1 MAARLRGPTLPLV
14 DRSARSW
21 ARPPRADVL
30 LAAGFL
36 VVSLVQVVV
45 VPIAAPAVSVLVAV
59 VSTVPLAWRRAWPS
73 AAALVGTAVWLIPT
87 PGGYLLLGYVVA
99 VLLFYSLGAHDP
111 VRWRVVTVTAVAVL
125 ISVVGTLLGPDVW
138 QASIGAALAVA
149 APAVAGVLVAEHR
162 AQNARLRELTA
173 QLVHE
178 RAAAERAAAAE
189 ERTRIARELHDV
201 IGHEITVI
209 ALQADAAAA
218 ALARA
223 PERAVVP
230 VDRIREA
237 AARTLTEM
245 RRVVGLL
252 RDPDEGD
259 GELRPQPGLAEIPDL
274 VQEARA
280 GGMDVDLSLCLPA
293 APPPPSLQL
302 AAFRV
307 VQEALTNARRHAPG
321 APVRVRVDGDGP
333 ALDVEVHS
341 GVGVPDRSVDGG
353 GHGLVGMRERV
364 RMHGGTLSAGA
375 VPDGFLVRARLPLPV
390 EALT

>member
-1 MAARLRGPTLPLV
+1 MAAGLRRPTLPLV

-21 ARPPRADVL
+21 TRPPRGDVL
-30 LAAGFL
+30 LAVGFL
-36 VVSLVQVVV
+36 AVSLVQVAVA
-45 VPIAAPAVSVLVAV
+45 PIAAPAVAVLVAV
-59 VSTVPLAWRRAWPS
+59 VSTVPLAWRRACPS

-223 PERAVVP
+223 PERAAVP
-230 VDRIREA
+230 VDRIRAA

-245 RRVVGLL
+245 RRVGGLL
-252 RDPDEGD
+252 RDPDED
-259 GELRPQPGLAEIPDL
+259 GGEPPGPSPGG
-274 VQEARA
+274 A
-280 GGMDVDLSLCLPA
+280 GGWGWCGPPGGKGGGGGRSPDWGESPGWVGGPA
-293 APPPPSLQL
+293 PRAPPSTCGSPSPPS
-302 AAFRV
+302 
-307 VQEALTNARRHAPG
+307 RRRRACSSP
-321 APVRVRVDGDGP
+321 P
-333 ALDVEVHS
+333 S
-341 GVGVPDRSVDGG
+341 GSSRRRSP
-353 GHGLVGMRERV
+353 
-364 RMHGGTLSAGA
+364 TPAGA
-375 VPDGFLVRARLPLPV
+375 
-390 EALT
+390 

>member
-1 MAARLRGPTLPLV
+1 VVPSLPRPAV
-14 DRSARSW
+14 
-21 ARPPRADVL
+21 PPRGDVV
-30 LAAGFL
+30 LAAVFL
-36 VVSLVQVVV
+36 LLSLVQVLVA
-45 VPIAAPAVSVLVAV
+45 PIASPAVSVLVAV
-59 VSTVPLAWRRAWPS
+59 VSTVPLAGRRAWPS

-149 APAVAGVLVAEHR
+149 APTAAGVLVAEHR
-162 AQNARLRELTA
+162 AQNARLRELTE

-321 APVRVRVDGDGP
+321 AAVRVRVDGDGP

>member
-1 MAARLRGPTLPLV
+1 
-14 DRSARSW
+14 
-21 ARPPRADVL
+21 
-30 LAAGFL
+30 
-36 VVSLVQVVV
+36 
-45 VPIAAPAVSVLVAV
+45 
-59 VSTVPLAWRRAWPS
+59 
-73 AAALVGTAVWLIPT
+73 
-87 PGGYLLLGYVVA
+87 
-99 VLLFYSLGAHDP
+99 
-111 VRWRVVTVTAVAVL
+111 
-125 ISVVGTLLGPDVW
+125 
-138 QASIGAALAVA
+138 
-149 APAVAGVLVAEHR
+149 VLVAEHS
-162 AQNARLRELTA
+162 AQNARLRELTE
-173 QLVHE
+173 QLVRE

-223 PERAVVP
+223 PERAAVP
-230 VDRIREA
+230 VDRIRAA

-259 GELRPQPGLAEIPDL
+259 GQLRPQPGLAEIPDL
-274 VQEARA
+274 VQEART
-280 GGMDVDLSLCLPA
+280 GGTRVDLHLC
-293 APPPPSLQL
+293 PPTTLLPPSLQL

-333 ALDVEVHS
+333 ALVVEVHS
-341 GVGVPDRSVDGG
+341 GAGVPDRPASSG

-364 RMHGGTLSAGA
+364 RMHGGELATGE

-390 EALT
+390 EALR

>member
-1 MAARLRGPTLPLV
+1 
-14 DRSARSW
+14 
-21 ARPPRADVL
+21 VL

-36 VVSLVQVVV
+36 AASLVQVAVA
-45 VPIAAPAVSVLVAV
+45 PIAAPALSVLVAV
-59 VSTVPLAWRRAWPS
+59 VSTVPLAWRRVLPA

-111 VRWRVVTVTAVAVL
+111 VRWRVVTVTGVSVL

-138 QASIGAALAVA
+138 QAAIGAALAVA

-162 AQNARLRELTA
+162 TQNARLRELTE
-173 QLVHE
+173 QLVRE

-218 ALARA
+218 ALVRA
-223 PERAVVP
+223 PERAAVP

-259 GELRPQPGLAEIPDL
+259 GALRPQPGLAEIPDL
-274 VQEARA
+274 VQEARL
-280 GGMDVDLSLCLPA
+280 GGTAVDLRMCPPA
-293 APPPPSLQL
+293 TPLPPSLQL

-333 ALDVEVHS
+333 ALVVEVHS
-341 GVGVPDRSVDGG
+341 GAGVPDRPAGGG
-353 GHGLVGMRERV
+353 GHGLIGMRERV
-364 RMHGGTLSAGA
+364 RMHGGSLEAGA
-375 VPDGFLVRARLPLPV
+375 APHGFLVRARLPLPV
-390 EALT
+390 ESLT

>member
-1 MAARLRGPTLPLV
+1 
-14 DRSARSW
+14 
-21 ARPPRADVL
+21 VL

-45 VPIAAPAVSVLVAV
+45 APIAAPAVSVLVAG
-59 VSTVPLAWRRAWPS
+59 VSTVPLAWRRARPS

-138 QASIGAALAVA
+138 QAAIGAALAVA

-162 AQNARLRELTA
+162 AQNARLRELTE

-321 APVRVRVDGDGP
+321 AAVRVRVDGDGP

>member
-1 MAARLRGPTLPLV
+1 V
-14 DRSARSW
+14 DSSARSW
-21 ARPPRADVL
+21 TRPPRADVL

-36 VVSLVQVVV
+36 AASLVQVVLA
-45 VPIAAPAVSVLVAV
+45 PIAAPGLSVLVAV
-59 VSTVPLAWRRAWPS
+59 GSTVPLAWRRVQPA
-73 AAALVGTAVWLIPT
+73 AAALVGTAAWLIPT

-111 VRWRVVTVTAVAVL
+111 ARWRVLTVTAVAV
-125 ISVVGTLLGPDVW
+125 VVTVVVTLLGPDVW
-138 QASIGAALAVA
+138 QAAIGAALAVV
-149 APAVAGVLVAEHR
+149 APAAAGVLVAEHR
-162 AQNARLRELTA
+162 AQNARLRELTE
-173 QLVHE
+173 QLVRE

-223 PERAVVP
+223 PERAAVP
-230 VDRIREA
+230 VDRIRAA

-259 GELRPQPGLAEIPDL
+259 GQLRPQPGLAEIPDL
-274 VQEARA
+274 VQEART
-280 GGMDVDLSLCLPA
+280 GGTRVDLHLC
-293 APPPPSLQL
+293 PPTTLLPPSLQL

-333 ALDVEVHS
+333 ALVVEVHS
-341 GVGVPDRSVDGG
+341 GAGVPDRPASSG

-364 RMHGGTLSAGA
+364 RMHGGELATGE

-390 EALT
+390 EALR

>member
-1 MAARLRGPTLPLV
+1 MAAGLRRPTLPLV

-21 ARPPRADVL
+21 TRAPRGDVL

-36 VVSLVQVVV
+36 AVSLVQVAVA
-45 VPIAAPAVSVLVAV
+45 PIAAPAVSVLVAV
-59 VSTVPLAWRRAWPS
+59 VSTVPLAWRRACPS
-73 AAALVGTAVWLIPT
+73 AAALVGTLVWLIPT

-111 VRWRVVTVTAVAVL
+111 VRWRVVTVTAAAVV
-125 ISVVGTLLGPDVW
+125 ISVVGTLLGPDIW

-149 APAVAGVLVAEHR
+149 APAIAGVLVAEHR
-162 AQNARLRELTA
+162 AQNARLRELTE

-230 VDRIREA
+230 VDRIRQA

-274 VQEARA
+274 VQEART
-280 GGMDVDLSLCLPA
+280 GGMDVDLALCLPA

-341 GVGVPDRSVDGG
+341 GVGVPDRPADGG

-364 RMHGGTLSAGA
+364 RMHGGSLEACA

-390 EALT
+390 EVLT